1 MLHTRYSVQTKTQHK
16 QNKLTSKRANTKQ
29 LLVLNPLERKDQ
41 IEEPNRTH
49 ETPPPEIQ
57 PKDVF
62 SCFLTC
68 PHSFEMEK
76 PIYQV
81 QYKDDNSCVLSS
93 YIITRPHALGQFTR
107 TFLQTEMRG
116 FLRTNLHHS
125 RVGGKSWCGSQLR
138 VSCLVYLTMT
148 TILDNFVLHSID
160 LVIMYVWHF
169 GKGLQNLFNLKVGLY
184 NIQYL
189 RYTYNIV
196 LRTYLSFLR

>member
-1 MLHTRYSVQTKTQHK
+1 MKHHRQRSSQRTSSRVFLPAHTLLKWRNLSTRCNIKTTIVVCWAH
-16 QNKLTSKRANTKQ
+16 
-29 LLVLNPLERKDQ
+29 
-41 IEEPNRTH
+41 I
-49 ETPPPEIQ
+49 
-57 PKDVF
+57 
-62 SCFLTC
+62 
-68 PHSFEMEK
+68 
-76 PIYQV
+76 
-81 QYKDDNSCVLSS
+81 S

-196 LRTYLSFLR
+196 LRTYLSFLRWGAVSSLGLDLVVFGLCT